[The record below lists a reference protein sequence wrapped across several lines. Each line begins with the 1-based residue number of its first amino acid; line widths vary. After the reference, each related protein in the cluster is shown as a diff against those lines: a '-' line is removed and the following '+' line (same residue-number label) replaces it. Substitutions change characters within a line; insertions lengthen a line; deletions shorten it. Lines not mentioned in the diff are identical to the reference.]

1 MDESYIL
8 HRTVIFYKNSFLPY
22 LKMEE
27 VDRSLEMSYLFWCFL
42 QVLSEQV
49 AKEHDQL
56 LSQNGDLWWKNLK
69 SVLE

>member
-1 MDESYIL
+1 MDESSIL
-8 HRTVIFYKNSFLPY
+8 HRIVFFYKNSFLPY

-27 VDRSLEMSYLFWCFL
+27 VDHSLEMSYSFWHF

-56 LSQNGDLWWKNLK
+56 LSQNGDLW
-69 SVLE
+69 